1 MGAWARVFV
10 HALSAEL
17 DYEEGRS
24 AFEVT
29 LLPDVFFL
37 TSAELDFTMVAVA
50 VPELRGRAPIP
61 LREGLT
67 IEPSTGQPGRSRCDH
82 APPTPLTAC
91 GCPCMYAM
99 LIVKLAMPCL
109 PITKSPCCWSSRHLI
124 IAEERDRD
132 RARAVPWQPSS

>member
-1 MGAWARVFV
+1 VGAWARVFV

-67 IEPSTGQPGRSRCDH
+67 IEPSTGQPGRSIALRPRTPH
-82 APPTPLTAC
+82 PPDCLRLPVYVCHVDSQAC
-91 GCPCMYAM
+91 YAM
-99 LIVKLAMPCL
+99 PANHQEPVLLVVTASDHCGG
-109 PITKSPCCWSSRHLI
+109 
-124 IAEERDRD
+124 A
-132 RARAVPWQPSS
+132 